1 MKNNS
6 LEQFMQK
13 FSVRLDVTSL
23 HHIEESISKEIA
35 IIPEKI
41 DLSTLNTKCE
51 EIKNHIKKIEI
62 EWDNKPIDFLQRDH
76 VRRYMDVFLDTIS
89 FIEKLKNKIFE
100 SYLADLQYHFSQ
112 KGYLIYLLSSYFIIG
127 FILTIIFAFNTHLND
142 SKKMFVAIISMI
154 IAVILTN
161 RRERKKAKSF
171 DVSSSK
177 EYQQA
182 LEDINKKISRFK
194 ERMEIGSGE
203 MFANADFNQSL
214 LNQIKSRQ
222 IDAHFNEQE
231 SKQLLL
237 DRMEI
242 MKLEI
247 EKAREM
253 AKDMTEQ
260 HRITEEMRIKYA
272 REMMELEQQLK
283 AQSDRDLYE
292 KMEILKKMMGG

>member
-1 MKNNS
+1 
-6 LEQFMQK
+6 
-13 FSVRLDVTSL
+13 
-23 HHIEESISKEIA
+23 
-35 IIPEKI
+35 
-41 DLSTLNTKCE
+41 
-51 EIKNHIKKIEI
+51 
-62 EWDNKPIDFLQRDH
+62 
-76 VRRYMDVFLDTIS
+76 
-89 FIEKLKNKIFE
+89 
-100 SYLADLQYHFSQ
+100 
-112 KGYLIYLLSSYFIIG
+112 
-127 FILTIIFAFNTHLND
+127 
-142 SKKMFVAIISMI
+142 MFVAIISMI